1 MTQNRMTYQAL
12 IDQLQSA
19 DTDVLRRVL
28 EHAMQRLIEVEA
40 ATQIGAGPHER
51 SASRTTYRNGY
62 RGRILDTGSGRLE
75 LQIPKLRTGSFFPS
89 LLEPRRRIDRA
100 LLAVV
105 QEAYVLG
112 ISTRKVDGLM
122 AALGGCSISRSEVS
136 RICALLDEELAEFR
150 ERPLE
155 EPYPYVWFDAT
166 VRHEAHCNRVGGRD
180 PPWACR
186 SMPMKLGAA

>member
-1 MTQNRMTYQAL
+1 MTQNRMTHQAL
-12 IDQLQSA
+12 IDQLQGA

-28 EHAMQRLIEVEA
+28 EHAMQRLIEAEA

-51 SASRTTYRNGY
+51 AATRTTYRNGY
-62 RGRILDTGSGRLE
+62 RERVLDTGSGRLE
-75 LQIPKLRTGSFFPS
+75 LQIPKLRSGSFFPT

-112 ISTRKVDGLM
+112 ISTRKVDDLM

-150 ERPLE
+150 ERPLD

-166 VRHEAHCNRVGGRD
+166 YEKVRQ
-180 PPWACR
+180 
-186 SMPMKLGAA
+186 GARAS